1 MPDHP
6 IPTDIRLHQASHI
19 LEVQFDD
26 GASFQLPCE
35 YLRVFSP
42 SGEVRARRGDTGSI
56 LVSGKEGVNII
67 DIQMK
72 GQYAVKLFFNDGH
85 DSGLYDWRYLYELGE
100 KQEENWQ
107 RYLKRLQA
115 AGESRQPA

>member
-6 IPTDIRLHQASHI
+6 IPTDIKLHQASHI

-26 GASFQLPCE
+26 GANFQLPCE

-42 SGEVRARRGDTGSI
+42 SGEVRARRGESGSI
-56 LVSGKEGVNII
+56 LVSGKQGVNII

-72 GQYAVKLFFNDGH
+72 GVYAIKLFFNDGH
-85 DSGLYDWRYLYELGE
+85 NSGLYDWSYLYELGV
-100 KQEENWQ
+100 KQEENW
-107 RYLKRLQA
+107 RNYLRRLEA
-115 AGESRQPA
+115 AGASR